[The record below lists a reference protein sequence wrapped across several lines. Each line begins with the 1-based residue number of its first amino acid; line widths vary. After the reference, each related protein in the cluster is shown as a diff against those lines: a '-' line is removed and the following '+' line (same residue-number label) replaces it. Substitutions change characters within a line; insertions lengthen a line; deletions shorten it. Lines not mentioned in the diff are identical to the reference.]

1 MVDCTRA
8 GSLTDGFRAQTLLA
22 DKAYETDEIIAQA
35 QARDMGPVIPPKN
48 SRKNPRPY
56 DEYLY
61 QMRHPGENAIP
72 RLKGWRGIANRY
84 VKKASSF
91 LAIAQIRCLFLWASI
106 S

>member
-22 DKAYETDEIIAQA
+22 DKACETDEIIAQA
-35 QARDMGPVIPPKN
+35 QARDMGPVIPPKK

-61 QMRHPGENAIP
+61 HQCAIGAKTP
-72 RLKGWRGIANRY
+72 FRA
-84 VKKASSF
+84 
-91 LAIAQIRCLFLWASI
+91 
-106 S
+106 